1 MYETNLGIL
10 LLGDSDSGKTSL
22 LMRYIKNVYKDT
34 YVSTVGLDQYVK
46 KLKID
51 EEDVNLHIMDTSGQE
66 RFKSLSQTYYKKA
79 DGIIFVFDVTN
90 RESFEGM
97 KFWLTDVLNYN
108 SDIVYVIVGNKI
120 DLTNSILVNENDI
133 KAEEIFKNS
142 KYFETSAKNNI
153 NIEKPFEELANLIL
167 HKLNEQKSFSV
178 YDSLRRSGSFHI
190 HNKKH
195 NNSKKNHSNS
205 CC

>member
-97 KFWLTDVLNYN
+97 KFWLN
-108 SDIVYVIVGNKI
+108 
-120 DLTNSILVNENDI
+120 
-133 KAEEIFKNS
+133 
-142 KYFETSAKNNI
+142 
-153 NIEKPFEELANLIL
+153 
-167 HKLNEQKSFSV
+167 HQHSF
-178 YDSLRRSGSFHI
+178 
-190 HNKKH
+190 N
-195 NNSKKNHSNS
+195 
-205 CC
+205 